1 MKKTLMM
8 LLAAATCAM
17 AADTLSYKTTSIGTP
32 DAAYVHGFTFS
43 IKADTISPA
52 NETVPKTFTGDFYLN
67 KLTLRG
73 RKEIRWPV
81 SYKLMVMEPENNT
94 IIGLSN
100 ESQTTTPGSDSSFTF
115 NNLKLNSEVTYLIAT
130 VDAGADTAVLGKTY
144 SPSTAGLK
152 VGDTTVSG
160 GLVAPGFSVDL
171 HNEKPT
177 TGLNF
182 TVRANLSETEEGW
195 SPILPS
201 LEITDATPVKECTVC
216 TPVLYG
222 VGGVILLAVIF
233 GIGAAAKRKTA

>member
-1 MKKTLMM
+1 MPER
-8 LLAAATCAM
+8 
-17 AADTLSYKTTSIGTP
+17 I
-32 DAAYVHGFTFS
+32 
-43 IKADTISPA
+43 
-52 NETVPKTFTGDFYLN
+52 
-67 KLTLRG
+67 LRYWA
-73 RKEIRWPV
+73 R
-81 SYKLMVMEPENNT
+81 
-94 IIGLSN
+94 
-100 ESQTTTPGSDSSFTF
+100 
-115 NNLKLNSEVTYLIAT
+115 LIP
-130 VDAGADTAVLGKTY
+130 
-144 SPSTAGLK
+144 PSTAGLK

-182 TVRANLSETEEGW
+182 TVRANLCETEEGW

-201 LEITDATPVKECTVC
+201 LEITDATPVKECTIC